1 MPVTTPPVT
10 DTTIPYVRSYVSG
23 DLARLYLNSAARQ
36 WTASSYGTAYSPNNS
51 FNIADETA
59 GSVRFRIDTD
69 GSVTSFISLKT
80 PILYDSDDTTY
91 YVNPNGASKLV
102 SLGLGGG
109 AANPSSLYI
118 KALSGV
124 SDGHVE
130 IHKYYGTSAAS
141 TESLDWPTPILALRT
156 FQDYDRD
163 TMMSFGVSND
173 AVYKTDDSVWN
184 FRLRGITNVRTSS
197 ASTHFDIGGPGILSL
212 NASYTTHTGSARA
225 PIFYDTDD
233 TNYYCDPNSWSRM
246 ANINANVYQSQD
258 NWWLDAAGNQRMLWV
273 SADHSYYKTNNYHVF
288 RKMDNTDLHY
298 IASDGNVWMGTYKD
312 WLSTQIRSAIFYD
325 HNDTGYYCDPNG
337 NSHFNTL
344 NLYGNEL
351 ILQGGSPTMSFN
363 DTDQQCAVL
372 HNNSNLFYIL
382 RRNSYTVGWT
392 TVGSGWWPMSVDL
405 TNNNVSWGGDIN
417 AAYNII
423 AYASDK
429 RLKENIVEIPNA
441 IDKIKKIRGVTFDWN
456 EKADELGFKPKTK
469 YNDLGVIAQEIQA
482 VLPQAVA
489 PAPFDKWQPD
499 PDKNYSD
506 EYLDEK
512 RDTSRSGEDYLTV
525 QLEKIIPLLIEG
537 IKEQQRQIDS
547 LMARLG

>member
-1 MPVTTPPVT
+1 
-10 DTTIPYVRSYVSG
+10 
-23 DLARLYLNSAARQ
+23 
-36 WTASSYGTAYSPNNS
+36 
-51 FNIADETA
+51 
-59 GSVRFRIDTD
+59 
-69 GSVTSFISLKT
+69 
-80 PILYDSDDTTY
+80 
-91 YVNPNGASKLV
+91 
-102 SLGLGGG
+102 
-109 AANPSSLYI
+109 
-118 KALSGV
+118 
-124 SDGHVE
+124 
-130 IHKYYGTSAAS
+130 
-141 TESLDWPTPILALRT
+141 
-156 FQDYDRD
+156 
-163 TMMSFGVSND
+163 
-173 AVYKTDDSVWN
+173 
-184 FRLRGITNVRTSS
+184 
-197 ASTHFDIGGPGILSL
+197 
-212 NASYTTHTGSARA
+212 
-225 PIFYDTDD
+225 
-233 TNYYCDPNSWSRM
+233 
-246 ANINANVYQSQD
+246 
-258 NWWLDAAGNQRMLWV
+258 
-273 SADHSYYKTNNYHVF
+273 
-288 RKMDNTDLHY
+288 MDNTDLHY

-325 HNDTGYYCDPNG
+325 NNDTGYYCDPNG

-344 NLYGNEL
+344 NLYGNEF

-382 RRNSYTVGWT
+382 RRNSYTVDWT

-456 EKADELGFKPKTK
+456 DKADELGFKPKTK

>member
-1 MPVTTPPVT
+1 MVITGIEQEKSWLTPGNTINIVNVANYVILNNGIIMPVTTPPVT

-23 DLARLYLNSAARQ
+23 DLASLYLNSAARQ

-59 GSVRFRIDTD
+59 GLVRFRIDTD

-80 PILYDSDDTTY
+80 PILYDSNNTSYYLDATGPSYWGGHTFLQSGTNLAAMYSTPAYGVSQGDNRTHLGYYTSSNTTYVNYIRGAVTYFPASIQTTMVYDVDDTAY
-91 YVNPNGASKLV
+91 YVNPNGTSYVNISTANRFYTDYDSGV
-102 SLGLGGG
+102 ANSFSCSGWFRSNGSTGWYNGTYGGG
-109 AANPSSLYI
+109 IFMEDTTYV
-118 KALSGV
+118 KV
-124 SDGHVE
+124 
-130 IHKYYGTSAAS
+130 YGSKQ
-141 TESLDWPTPILALRT
+141 
-156 FQDYDRD
+156 FYC
-163 TMMSFGVSND
+163 G
-173 AVYKTDDSVWN
+173 
-184 FRLRGITNVRTSS
+184 S
-197 ASTHFDIGGPGILSL
+197 ASW
-212 NASYTTHTGSARA
+212 GS
-225 PIFYDTDD
+225 IFYD
-233 TNYYCDPNSWSRM
+233 
-246 ANINANVYQSQD
+246 ANDS
-258 NWWLDAAGNQRMLWV
+258 
-273 SADHSYYKTNNYHVF
+273 
-288 RKMDNTDLHY
+288 
-298 IASDGNVWMGTYKD
+298 
-312 WLSTQIRSAIFYD
+312 
-325 HNDTGYYCDPNG
+325 GYYCDPNG

-344 NLYGNEL
+344 NLYGNEF
-351 ILQGGSPTMSFN
+351 ILQGGSPTMHFN

-372 HNNSNLFYIL
+372 HNNSNVFYIL
-382 RRNSYTVGWT
+382 RKNSYGVAWT
-392 TVGSGWWPMSVDL
+392 TVGSGWWPMTVDL

-456 EKADELGFKPKTK
+456 DKADELGFKPKTK

-506 EYLDEK
+506 EYLDEN
-512 RDTSRSGEDYLTV
+512 RDTSRSGENYLTV

-537 IKEQQRQIDS
+537 IKEQQQQIDS

>member
-1 MPVTTPPVT
+1 MVITGIEQEKSWLTLGDTINIVNVANYVILNNGIIMPVTTPPVT

-80 PILYDSDDTTY
+80 PILYDSDNTGY
-91 YVNPNGASKLV
+91 YVNPNGTSYVNISTADRFYTGYDSGVANSFSCSGWFRSNGAS
-102 SLGLGGG
+102 GWYNGTYGGG
-109 AANPSSLYI
+109 IFMEDTTYV
-118 KALSGV
+118 KV
-124 SDGHVE
+124 
-130 IHKYYGTSAAS
+130 YGSKQ
-141 TESLDWPTPILALRT
+141 
-156 FQDYDRD
+156 FYC
-163 TMMSFGVSND
+163 
-173 AVYKTDDSVWN
+173 
-184 FRLRGITNVRTSS
+184 SS
-197 ASTHFDIGGPGILSL
+197 ASW
-212 NASYTTHTGSARA
+212 GS
-225 PIFYDTDD
+225 IFYDANDSG
-233 TNYYCDPNSWSRM
+233 YYADPNSSSRM

-325 HNDTGYYCDPNG
+325 NNDTGYYCDPNG

-344 NLYGNEL
+344 NLYGNEF

-382 RRNSYTVGWT
+382 RRNSYTVDWT

-456 EKADELGFKPKTK
+456 DKADELGFKPKTK

-506 EYLDEK
+506 EYLDEN